1 MPAGD
6 EVLKELARAPA
17 GRCCGQRD
25 SLGRYGG
32 EELLVVMPGLS
43 REDRGNLMDAL
54 RANIV
59 RCRSRS
65 GLAELNV
72 TVSIGVAW
80 MEAPPEMPDDLIRRA
95 DAALYEAKAAG
106 RNRVVCSTAN
116 RDGSMVEVTGSR
128 RYLQEFLDRVKRES
142 GKRST
147 ETETK

>member
-1 MPAGD
+1 MTATASTVPFA
-6 EVLKELARAPA
+6 A
-17 GRCCGQRD
+17 GR
-25 SLGRYGG
+25 
-32 EELLVVMPGLS
+32 
-43 REDRGNLMDAL
+43 
-54 RANIV
+54 
-59 RCRSRS
+59 
-65 GLAELNV
+65 AELHV

-80 MEAPPEMPDDLIRRA
+80 MNSTYETPDDLIRRA

-106 RNRVVCSTAN
+106 RNRVVCSAAN